1 MHTYIYT
8 QNYMTK
14 LQVILNKIYQ
24 IKKTVGINENEW
36 KRMKM
41 SGNEWKMNKYER
53 LNEWIW
59 IKMGKK
65 SESEGESE
73 RWWIEV
79 IDSVRRW

>member
-65 SESEGESE
+65 VKVKVKVNDDE
-73 RWWIEV
+73 
-79 IDSVRRW
+79 

>member
-1 MHTYIYT
+1 
-8 QNYMTK
+8 MTK

-41 SGNEWKMNKYER
+41 SGNEWKMNKNER

-65 SESEGESE
+65 VKVKVKVNDDE
-73 RWWIEV
+73 
-79 IDSVRRW
+79 

>member
-8 QNYMTK
+8 QNYITK

-41 SGNEWKMNKYER
+41 SGNEWKMNKYGR
-53 LNEWIW
+53 LNE
-59 IKMGKK
+59 
-65 SESEGESE
+65 
-73 RWWIEV
+73 
-79 IDSVRRW
+79 